1 MCEWLECEY
10 SHMVRN
16 ELRYKSRCLC
26 RHILQVHSHHIWA
39 ALVDQLLAYR
49 TLADLLVQETS
60 SQHLT
65 KTVITEADFN
75 SFKTNPCWFSTKEC
89 LNRQNVCVCVSD
101 SLLTVLMLG
110 WVYFGHTGNPEL
122 LPALVYNSSLQHWVS
137 FLLSS
142 SSAGC
147 AVAQV
152 SCLGNSKF
160 NTKRCEDLYHSPFH
174 SGHCTFQ
181 STAVFHALL

>member
-1 MCEWLECEY
+1 MGPC
-10 SHMVRN
+10 SGPAAG
-16 ELRYKSRCLC
+16 
-26 RHILQVHSHHIWA
+26 LQNSCWPPCTRDFK
-39 ALVDQLLAYR
+39 L
-49 TLADLLVQETS
+49 
-60 SQHLT
+60 
-65 KTVITEADFN
+65 KTVVTEAEKQILKVSKPIHVDFQQEN
-75 SFKTNPCWFSTKEC
+75 NTDEC
-89 LNRQNVCVCVSD
+89 LNRQNVCICVSD

-110 WVYFGHTGNPEL
+110 WVYFGHTRNPEL

-142 SSAGC
+142 CSAGC

-152 SCLGNSKF
+152 SCLGNSEF

-174 SGHCTFQ
+174 SRHCTFQ